1 MSLRGLI
8 LSSVSVLAWGALLA
22 TGIGCVY
29 AKHEARTRFVAL
41 RALERERDQLE
52 IEWGK
57 LQIEQ
62 STWATHSRVE
72 NLARDVLDMDVP
84 RVGEMAVLQ
93 P

>member
-1 MSLRGLI
+1 MSAR
-8 LSSVSVLAWGALLA
+8 VLVFSGVAVAAWAALLA

-29 AKHEARTRFVAL
+29 AKHEARTLFVAL

-84 RVGEMAVLQ
+84 SVGEMAVLE